1 MNSWIHG
8 IHKTV
13 IKGKFTVLKIFP
25 KQNENKLNLKSHNI
39 NKSRNCVISR
49 KREILKI
56 REETNEKKTE
66 K

>member
-1 MNSWIHG
+1 M
-8 IHKTV
+8 

-25 KQNENKLNLKSHNI
+25 KQNENKVNLKSHNI
-39 NKSRNCVISR
+39 NKSRNYVVSR

-56 REETNEKKTE
+56 REETNEKETE